1 MVISESQK
9 IVLELLTKEFLT
21 VKEIAKRRQTSRQAI
36 HKTITKLRKKG
47 LLNRYLGGVDK
58 GVSTTSTPYISDGTF
73 IRLHGLEI
81 KVEILEKKERYNKR
95 LKEFNIVRIKGN
107 TIRLFKNSI
116 EIYIKSHFAAQTVE
130 QATAKGLDY
139 INNLFIIIENDLGI
153 TIIKDRKQ
161 NIKLVNAHYSECNNE
176 LAKEMN
182 KEKEKIKLYARED
195 GKLWFT
201 IDNSF
206 NLNEAE
212 TLHPASSKEDMQEA
226 VKPFFDSLRDNKGY
240 TPSFVLYS
248 LGTITEQ
255 FSYYG
260 DNMRAHVDAIKL
272 LSTGIKELRRE
283 IGRLKKKI
291 DQTKLGEWL

>member
-116 EIYIKSHFAAQTVE
+116 EIYIKSHFTAQTVE